1 MSVGAARLGESQSW
15 LLAVFLGGLVFASS
29 AVQSWPLGSN
39 WHDQQRI
46 LQLFLLALFAP
57 VGVMYGRQQALP
69 RPVLYALLV
78 ILVLGGLSAW
88 QATFPEWALKE
99 WTRYAGLLSL
109 VILLGSMARNAGLQH
124 AFMWMLLG
132 VGIIHAWQFLVFY
145 LMAFV
150 TGIHML
156 SPLLLFEGFDNPRF
170 FGQFQILLMPMLAVW
185 SVRLWMDARR
195 RLAGVLLLVL
205 AVQWCIAFSLSG
217 RGLLVGL
224 LVGHLALL
232 VIRPQLWRITA
243 LQAAAAIL
251 GLLLWQAMFNWIP
264 AMLGIDSVMRS
275 DQLRTSLSGREQLWG
290 WAWDMAL
297 SSPWLGVGPM
307 HYSATYNPI
316 AAHPHQVVLQW
327 LAEWGFPATLLALML
342 GAWGILHGAGVL
354 RRQEADPLDAGL
366 WLSIVGALV
375 LAQVDGVFV
384 MPYTETWLAI
394 LIGLAVA
401 RWSRPAEAGRAQRVF
416 VVALALPVVYVLG
429 SVLLLE
435 VPTLVEVQEAYL
447 KAHATGWKPRF
458 WLQGWIPM
466 E

>member
-1 MSVGAARLGESQSW
+1 MSLGVRNP
-15 LLAVFLGGLVFASS
+15 VFLGFCLILVFAVCLIFSSS
-29 AVQSWPLGSN
+29 ALLPWPLGSN

-46 LQLFLLALFAP
+46 FQLFLVVFFAP
-57 VGVMYGRQQALP
+57 LCFMIARQWAIPYL
-69 RPVLYALLV
+69 ALLV
-78 ILVLGGLSAW
+78 LFLILLLGLASAW
-88 QATFPEWALKE
+88 QAAFPGWALKE
-99 WTRYAGLLSL
+99 WARYTGLALL
-109 VILLGSMARNAGLQH
+109 VILLGSIARHAGLQRS
-124 AFMWMLLG
+124 FMWLLLG
-132 VGIIHAWQFLVFY
+132 VGSLHAWQFLIFY

-232 VIRPQLWRITA
+232 VIRSQLWRITA

-251 GLLLWQAMFNWIP
+251 GLLLWQIMFDWIP